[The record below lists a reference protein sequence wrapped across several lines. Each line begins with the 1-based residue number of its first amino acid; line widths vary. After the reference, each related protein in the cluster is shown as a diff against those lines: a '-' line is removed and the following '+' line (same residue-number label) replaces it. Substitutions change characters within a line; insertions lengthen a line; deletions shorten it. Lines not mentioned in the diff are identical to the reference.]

1 MSIPLFLGCTLIAFG
16 PIFAFFYR
24 IVLKRPQLTILAVA
38 SSFFWLLSLLLS
50 SLVCSI
56 PSLIEITWLVAVLS
70 VLIQEG
76 FRYLFVKLYFYAF
89 EKVKFKLAG
98 TRDILPLNDLSAAI
112 ASGVGTGTIYTL
124 IMYGQVGSYTLTEPG
139 TIYREICPSMS
150 LYLTTALLCC
160 FFSLLHVMLMVL
172 AFHAYRRQSQFGG
185 AIVLILHMAASFISF
200 RTQAVKN
207 GCVQSILGELLLVVI
222 SGFYLTVAVKRSG
235 GVEHFLR

>member
-1 MSIPLFLGCTLIAFG
+1 MSVCMHFFAKESRALIKVRCFLARLH
-16 PIFAFFYR
+16 
-24 IVLKRPQLTILAVA
+24 
-38 SSFFWLLSLLLS
+38 FFWLLSLLLS

-76 FRYLFVKLYFYAF
+76 FRYLFVKLYFYTF

-139 TIYREICPSMS
+139 TIYNIICGRN
-150 LYLTTALLCC
+150 
-160 FFSLLHVMLMVL
+160 H
-172 AFHAYRRQSQFGG
+172 
-185 AIVLILHMAASFISF
+185 
-200 RTQAVKN
+200 
-207 GCVQSILGELLLVVI
+207 
-222 SGFYLTVAVKRSG
+222 
-235 GVEHFLR
+235 